1 MSQRKLIAN
10 DLDLEIYFPEANAV
24 LPDRPVPVL
33 PASWTNLVSAF
44 AAQAKATP
52 NALLVTDRQGMR
64 LTYQQAFLGAIA
76 FAQVINR
83 HAGDSDYV
91 GIMLPPSA
99 GGFLANLAVPMTG
112 RGVVNLNYM
121 LSQDVANG
129 AIRQTGLKTI
139 VTSRAVLE
147 KTGFKFDVNVIFAE
161 DIKGMVGK
169 VEGARAWLASNFAPN
184 FLLPLLG
191 VPGYSQ
197 SLDDIATVMF
207 TTGSTGDP
215 KGVELTHS
223 NILYNIVQVLEHTGI
238 SRKEVFLGILPYFH
252 SYGYMATL
260 WAVACLGMSVV
271 CHHNG
276 LEVKDVGEQMEKEG
290 VTVMAGTPTV
300 IRQYLRRCTREQFAK
315 VHLLLL
321 GSEKMLPSLAADIEE
336 KLGVCPVEGMGATE
350 CSPVISGGVNKDVL
364 TPSGKTVWGNRPG
377 SVGQAV
383 PGTALCILDLDTG
396 AIMPRGKENV
406 GLLLVGGP
414 QNMRGY
420 LNKPQETAG
429 VLQNGWYFTGD
440 LASVDEDGFLYII
453 DRASEIAKIG
463 AEKVPM
469 LLVKLAIVAV
479 MGLDETTVHV
489 KKAPDAAKGEKLV
502 VLYTGDLDAR
512 VVVDRLGK
520 LEEPEMAEALKKLD
534 GKALHEPVDPPCQG
548 LLQGRSLPAGTVRQD
563 RHQGPQEAGA
573 RARRRQGQEVGRVT
587 QQRFP
592 VCGTTGIACRSA
604 WHCQKSRRS

>member
-10 DLDLEIYFPEANAV
+10 DLDLELYFPEADAV

-33 PASWTNLVSAF
+33 PESWNNLVSAF

-52 NALLVTDRQGMR
+52 NAPLVTDRLGTR
-64 LTYQQAFLGAIA
+64 LSYSQAFLGAVA
-76 FAQVINR
+76 FAQVLDPL
-83 HAGDSDYV
+83 AGDSEYIGV
-91 GIMLPPSA
+91 MLPPTA

-112 RGVVNLNYM
+112 RGVVNLNYL
-121 LSQDVANG
+121 LSADVANG
-129 AIRQTGLKTI
+129 AIRQTGLKTV
-139 VTSRAVLE
+139 VTSQAVLE
-147 KTGFKFDVNVIFAE
+147 KTGFKLDANIVYAE
-161 DIKGMVGK
+161 DIKAMVGK
-169 VEGARAWLASNFAPN
+169 VKGAKAWLAANAAPN
-184 FLLPLLG
+184 FLLPMLG
-191 VPGYSQ
+191 APGYRQ
-197 SLDDIATVMF
+197 SLEDIATVMF

-215 KGVELTHS
+215 KGVVLTHA
-223 NILYNIVQVLEHTGI
+223 NILYNIAQVLEHTGI

-300 IRQYLRRCTREQFAK
+300 IRQYLRRCTREQFAR

-321 GSEKMLPSLAADIEE
+321 GSEKMLPSLAADIED

-350 CSPVISGGVNKDVL
+350 CSPVISGGVNKNVL

-383 PGTALCILDLDTG
+383 PGTALCILDMDTG
-396 AIMPRGKENV
+396 LPMPRGKENV
-406 GLLLVGGP
+406 GLLLVSGP
-414 QNMRGY
+414 QNMLGY
-420 LNKPQETAG
+420 LNKPEETAG
-429 VLQNGWYFTGD
+429 ALGNGWYFTGD
-440 LASVDEDGFLYII
+440 LAAVDEDGFLYIV
-453 DRASEIAKIG
+453 DRASEVAKIG

-469 LLVKLAIVAV
+469 LLVKQAIVAV
-479 MGLDETTVHV
+479 MGIEETTVHV

-512 VVVDRLGK
+512 VVVERLGK
-520 LEEPEMAEALKKLD
+520 LEEPEMADAFEKLGRKALHNLWIPRAKDFYQVKEFPLAPSGKTDIKALKKLALQLD
-534 GKALHEPVDPPCQG
+534 AAKGK
-548 LLQGRSLPAGTVRQD
+548 
-563 RHQGPQEAGA
+563 
-573 RARRRQGQEVGRVT
+573 
-587 QQRFP
+587 
-592 VCGTTGIACRSA
+592 
-604 WHCQKSRRS
+604 KSDE

>member
-52 NALLVTDRQGMR
+52 NAPLVIDRLGTR
-64 LTYQQAFLGAIA
+64 LTYSQAFLASVA
-76 FAQVINR
+76 FAQVL
-83 HAGDSDYV
+83 HPLAGDSEYIGV
-91 GIMLPPSA
+91 MLPPTA

-112 RGVVNLNYM
+112 RGVVNLNYL
-121 LSQDVANG
+121 LSADVANG
-129 AIRQTGLKTI
+129 AIRQTGLKTV
-139 VTSRAVLE
+139 VTSRAVLD
-147 KTGFKFDVNVIFAE
+147 KTGFKLDANIVYAE
-161 DIKGMVGK
+161 DIKAMVGK
-169 VEGARAWLASNFAPN
+169 VKGAKAWLAAKAAPN

-191 VPGYSQ
+191 APGYRQ
-197 SLDDIATVMF
+197 SLEDIATVMF

-215 KGVELTHS
+215 KGVVLTHS
-223 NILYNIVQVLEHTGI
+223 NILYNIAQVLEHTGI

-364 TPSGKTVWGNRPG
+364 TPSGKTVWGNRAG

-383 PGTALCILDLDTG
+383 PGTALCILDMETG
-396 AIMPRGKENV
+396 KPMPRGKENV
-406 GLLLVGGP
+406 GLLLVSGP
-414 QNMRGY
+414 QNMLGY
-420 LNKPQETAG
+420 LNKPEETAG
-429 VLQNGWYFTGD
+429 ALQNGWYFTGD
-440 LASVDEDGFLYII
+440 LAAVDEDGFLYII
-453 DRASEIAKIG
+453 DRASEVAKIG

-469 LLVKLAIVAV
+469 LLVKQAIIAV
-479 MGLDETTVHV
+479 MGIDETTVHV

-502 VLYTGDLDAR
+502 VLYTGELDAR
-512 VVVDRLGK
+512 VVVERLGK
-520 LEEPEMAEALKKLD
+520 LEEPEMADAFEKLGRKALHNLWIPRAKDFYQVEAFPLAPSGKTDIKALKKL
-534 GKALHEPVDPPCQG
+534 ALQLD
-548 LLQGRSLPAGTVRQD
+548 A
-563 RHQGPQEAGA
+563 AKNK
-573 RARRRQGQEVGRVT
+573 
-587 QQRFP
+587 
-592 VCGTTGIACRSA
+592 
-604 WHCQKSRRS
+604 KSDE